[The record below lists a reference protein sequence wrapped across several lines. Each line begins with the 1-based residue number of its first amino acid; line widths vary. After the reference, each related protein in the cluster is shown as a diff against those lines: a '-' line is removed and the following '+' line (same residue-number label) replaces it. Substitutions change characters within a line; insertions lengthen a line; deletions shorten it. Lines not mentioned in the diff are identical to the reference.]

1 MWVAQLICKEPKKHL
16 PHGSG
21 RLLELLRRTAP
32 FLETAAIECSLE
44 VLIRLSFDDSIRQ
57 DGRLSGECR
66 EAISVLL
73 NSLSVEDETQ
83 VLKRVSQTLFKSF
96 RNHGPQE
103 DIFVNH
109 VLQAQLVQALPFVT
123 PREAAFQRRLALA
136 FFLDSPKPLTLS
148 LTAPGIL
155 PAILQ
160 SLVRN
165 RLYQFSARTDYAEVT
180 AAFTLLDVAVDS
192 GFSDRAFASTLR
204 NIDRRTRDPAARQL
218 RDAARAAEDEFN
230 WEVDAL
236 ASAVRRVMGQI
247 RGSGTESV
255 RMSEAKGAMER
266 LVCRLESSVR
276 TREKSSADIFAAGDV
291 GRSAGFM
298 QSWVGASSGGG
309 DGGGGVDEVN
319 GDAAD
324 EE

>member
-1 MWVAQLICKEPKKHL
+1 M
-16 PHGSG
+16 
-21 RLLELLRRTAP
+21 
-32 FLETAAIECSLE
+32 
-44 VLIRLSFDDSIRQ
+44 D
-57 DGRLSGECR
+57 
-66 EAISVLL
+66 
-73 NSLSVEDETQ
+73 
-83 VLKRVSQTLFKSF
+83 SF

-165 RLYQFSARTDYAEVT
+165 RLYQFSARTDYADVT